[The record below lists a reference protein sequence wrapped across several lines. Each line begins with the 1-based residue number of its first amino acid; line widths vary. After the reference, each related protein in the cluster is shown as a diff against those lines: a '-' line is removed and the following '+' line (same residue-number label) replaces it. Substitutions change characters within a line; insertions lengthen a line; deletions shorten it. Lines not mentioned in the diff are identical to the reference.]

1 MPEPREGVLYPLM
14 VIAAISV
21 ILFSLFGIAAMLGYL
36 PPAQSPGATKSAL
49 QVVPTDSSASGV
61 DPQSGAVAVHAN
73 PPSSARSGPPEQFPA
88 QSPSAAPAKADS
100 RAVE

>member
-61 DPQSGAVAVHAN
+61 DPKSGAVAVH
-73 PPSSARSGPPEQFPA
+73 PPSARSGPPEQFPA
-88 QSPSAAPAKADS
+88 QSPSAAPARADG